1 MPAHVTKVTGEKQT
15 NFDKSFKMK
24 MNNGNLLFLLLQSN
38 LSVDPIL
45 LSKIYD
51 WLLSMLANGNDPLL
65 SSSQEKQIKIHITS

>member
-1 MPAHVTKVTGEKQT
+1 MQAHVTKVTGEKQT